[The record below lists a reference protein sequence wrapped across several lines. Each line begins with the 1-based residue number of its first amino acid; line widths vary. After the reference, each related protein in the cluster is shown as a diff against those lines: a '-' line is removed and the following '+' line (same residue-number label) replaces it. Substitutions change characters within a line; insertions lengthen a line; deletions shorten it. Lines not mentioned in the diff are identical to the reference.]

1 MNEAQPIFPSAL
13 PVIVELREDVMLDSL
28 AKQLQIAHHEL
39 GYRPV
44 LLGRREGIIIIA
56 LPITP
61 VPESSLSTRLLSSEA
76 YTTELISQSAGES
89 GGVLT
94 ASLAGPGG

>member
-13 PVIVELREDVMLDSL
+13 PVIVELREGVMLDSL
-28 AKQLQIAHHEL
+28 AKQWQIAHHEL

-44 LLGRREGIIIIA
+44 LLSIA
-56 LPITP
+56 LPVTP

-76 YTTELISQSAGES
+76 YTTELTSQSAGES